1 MIFDENGAAQASMV
15 PDYYARL
22 GVDPG
27 ADPAAIEAALKQQQ
41 PVWSVTTPPCSR
53 GGVVTAP
60 GSLPPIRLRHP
71 ETGLARV

>member
-1 MIFDENGAAQASMV
+1 MV

-41 PVWSVTTPPCSR
+41 PVWSMGT
-53 GGVVTAP
+53 
-60 GSLPPIRLRHP
+60 
-71 ETGLARV
+71 